1 MKAQQCRR
9 PEADYGLGG
18 AARSQEKRAQTEQQS
33 VSGRKVWGPS
43 PGAAEN
49 QQLVLEE
56 QVLSGHGSSVTGP
69 QELGGEVQDVD
80 ATHRQSLHPGE
91 D

>member
-9 PEADYGLGG
+9 PEADYGLGD
-18 AARSQEKRAQTEQQS
+18 AARSEEKRAQIEQLS
-33 VSGRKVWGPS
+33 VSAREDWGPS

-49 QQLVLEE
+49 QQLVLEQ
-56 QVLSGHGSSVTGP
+56 QVLSDHGSSATGP
-69 QELGGEVQDVD
+69 QELGDEGQDVD
-80 ATHRQSLHPGE
+80 DKHQQSLHPGE